1 MCILSLRVSTPVL
14 AGGAIMRATF
24 APALSFLLSGCVAM
38 TTSGTEES
46 VLFNGKESSAENAQA
61 VLKPHQDVPVSIEFN
76 CPSKVAT
83 MTPSYVVPLP
93 PVLPVG
99 YAARKVSY
107 LRITMPEGMESTM
120 ANTRVITPQG
130 TAIPLSG
137 ARQSSRSG
145 NSDGTVETT
154 FTLNKECGAL
164 DGGLLEVA
172 GFSYQNKDYPPA
184 QARLHVDSRITAGIG
199 WWPPAFF
206 NSGHS
211 VSGSSGDSGV
221 PAH

>member
-1 MCILSLRVSTPVL
+1 
-14 AGGAIMRATF
+14 MRATF

-61 VLKPHQDVPVSIEFN
+61 VLKPYQDVPVSIEFK
-76 CPSKVAT
+76 CPSKIAT

-107 LRITMPEGMESTM
+107 VRIRMPESMESTM
-120 ANTRVITPQG
+120 ASTRVVTPQG
-130 TAIPLSG
+130 TQMPLSD
-137 ARQSSRSG
+137 AQQSNRSSNG
-145 NSDGTVETT
+145 DGTVVTT
-154 FTLNKECGAL
+154 FALDKECGAL

-184 QARLHVDSRITAGIG
+184 QVRLHVDSRITAGIG
-199 WWPPAFF
+199 WWPPALF
-206 NSGHS
+206 NGGHS
-211 VSGSSGDSGV
+211 VSGSSGDSGA